1 MALLSHLYG
10 GSCTFY
16 PFQVPRVNVVRP
28 SAVVGLPRTYQRP
41 DPLLSV
47 YPRHC
52 LRQLPPVV
60 ITEMSSSSTE
70 RSPSPEEK
78 SPASPP
84 ARAASGTNSSPSTP
98 IINFS
103 IDGILGLTGREEAR
117 VPAAGEASDEAPKT
131 SDAEITSLSSIS
143 ADGALSLPGMDDPRY
158 QFSWLQCTRY
168 KPPKLPRAKRKDG
181 SKKRKLGRNPR
192 VPFSAH
198 QVATLESKFRRTHYL
213 SSVDVSE
220 LSVALNLSENRV
232 KIWFQNRR
240 ARERRER
247 ENREQGRLQAA
258 AAAAGVPL
266 PAVTWPESQ
275 AASHGSP
282 TASPTH
288 QYVPAVGQGTSA
300 FTPVPFTYGMD

>member
-16 PFQVPRVNVVRP
+16 PFQVPGLNVVRP
-28 SAVVGLPRTYQRP
+28 SAVVGLPRVYQRP

-47 YPRHC
+47 YPPRHC
-52 LRQLPPVV
+52 LRQQPPVV
-60 ITEMSSSSTE
+60 VTDMSSSSE

-84 ARAASGTNSSPSTP
+84 TRAASSSTNSSAP

-103 IDGILGLTGREEAR
+103 IDGILGLRDRGEESR
-117 VPAAGEASDEAPKT
+117 VPGGGEGSDEPPKT
-131 SDAEITSLSSIS
+131 SDAEITSLSSLS
-143 ADGALSLPGMDDPRY
+143 AADPLSLPGMDDPRY
-158 QFSWLQCTRY
+158 RFSWLQCTRY

-266 PAVTWPESQ
+266 PTVSWPESQ
-275 AASHGSP
+275 PASQGSP
-282 TASPTH
+282 TPSPTH
-288 QYVPAVGQGTSA
+288 QYVPTVGQGTSA
-300 FTPVPFTYGMD
+300 FTPVSFTY